1 MSVLHSDLQYTGS
14 DGQVLTLGVKAWLWG
29 EELDTATWELRRLGE
44 ALFPAWGSADNK
56 AFEGRFTTSQG
67 GYTKPAKRSRTIG
80 NCKAGATAERDHL
93 ELFPTQPVQL
103 VLSSL
108 YLQTTVLPKL

>member
-56 AFEGRFTTSQG
+56 AFEGRFNTLQG
-67 GYTKPAKRSRTIG
+67 GIRSLRNDPGQSETVKQVPPRRETI
-80 NCKAGATAERDHL
+80 
-93 ELFPTQPVQL
+93 
-103 VLSSL
+103 
-108 YLQTTVLPKL
+108 